1 MSGMTGCGRK
11 WVKLGDLCDIK
22 SGGTPKRSVRE
33 YWTNGDIPWVKISDI
48 NGKYVTSTEEFITQ
62 SGLDHSSAKL
72 LEPGTI
78 LFSIFASIGAVGV
91 LDMRAAT
98 NQAIAALRIKSSLI
112 ERDYLFHWLKSQKS
126 VSRTAGRGVAQ
137 SNINLSILRNMEVPV
152 PDVVKQKEIARQLEA
167 IGEWQILA
175 EGFLGRFDD
184 LVKSRFIEM
193 FGDPAQNPMNWET
206 VGLTSLGTCKN
217 GMSFKSKESG
227 IELPCLGVGDFKDRI
242 FINDVS
248 EMGRV
253 NLDTE
258 PSEGCFLKDG
268 DVVFVRSNGN
278 KELVGRC
285 LAVYPGDAKAVYS
298 GFCIRLRIESKK
310 VRIPYLVW
318 VLRQPSIRRQ
328 MFGRGANVQ
337 NLNQKLM
344 AQVMVPLP
352 PLSEQDRFVDFV
364 AQIDKTK
371 VAVQQSID
379 KLQMLYDSLAQEYF
393 GGDR

>member
-1 MSGMTGCGRK
+1 MA
-11 WVKLGDLCDIK
+11 KLTDVCMLVMGQSPASSAYNSVGEGIPFFQGNADFGEV
-22 SGGTPKRSVRE
+22 SPTPKTWCTAPKQVAEKGDILLSVRAPIGALNVAAE
-33 YWTNGDIPWVKISDI
+33 KCCIGRGLAAIRPREGIVRPGYMLFMLHYHRRFLE
-48 NGKYVTSTEEFITQ
+48 GKGTGSTFKAVGKKALMEFDFH
-62 SGLDHSSAKL
+62 LHSAKEQMEIESRL
-72 LEPGTI
+72 VRI
-78 LFSIFASIGAVGV
+78 LNLIKLQRKAVRS
-91 LDMRAAT
+91 LDE
-98 NQAIAALRIKSSLI
+98 LV
-112 ERDYLFHWLKSQKS
+112 ESQ
-126 VSRTAGRGVAQ
+126 
-137 SNINLSILRNMEVPV
+137 
-152 PDVVKQKEIARQLEA
+152 
-167 IGEWQILA
+167 
-175 EGFLGRFDD
+175 
-184 LVKSRFIEM
+184 FIEM
-193 FGDPAQNPMNWET
+193 FGDPAQNPMNWEIAS
-206 VGLTSLGTCKN
+206 LTSLGICKN
-217 GMSFKSKESG
+217 GMNFKSKESG

-364 AQIDKTK
+364 AQVDKTK
-371 VAVQQSID
+371 AAVQQSID

-393 GGDR
+393 GGDRQ